1 MKRPSSLVAISLLC
15 AAAMLAQSDR
25 GTITGTV
32 SDSAGAVVPNA
43 VVVAVNS
50 ETGVQSRTVTTSTG
64 NYTIPSLPVGLYDL
78 SVEVPG
84 FKKHLQRGIK
94 VQVAQTERVDIGL
107 EVGTASESV
116 TVTADPPLLQSD
128 NAPQTNTIT

>member
-1 MKRPSSLVAISLLC
+1 MQRPCSLVAISLLC
-15 AAAMLAQSDR
+15 AAAALAQSDR

-32 SDSAGAVVPNA
+32 SDSAGAVVPGA
-43 VVVAVNS
+43 VVVATNS

-64 NYTIPSLPVGLYDL
+64 NYTIPSLPVGLYDV

-94 VQVAQTERVDIGL
+94 VRDRHRGCSTAQVGRCRAK
-107 EVGTASESV
+107 
-116 TVTADPPLLQSD
+116 
-128 NAPQTNTIT
+128 